1 MKAVIVG
8 GGIVGFQIAKKLVEI
23 DANVVLIES
32 DQVRA
37 EYLSNHLDCLVIND
51 EGNNIKVLRQAGISD
66 ADYFI
71 SMTNDDSV
79 NLICCE
85 LADQG
90 PYKIARVKNLD
101 YASTERL
108 KQNLRSI
115 DLVVNPQAEAAEKI
129 IHAVE
134 HGAYSDVFSFISGRL
149 RMRNLLITADS
160 PFLGRSISDIKE
172 QMPYDFLVAGIV
184 RHDRFIVPTGD
195 TQVKHEDNLY
205 ILASAG
211 DIETIFDEIGV
222 VKTGIR
228 DILIIGGGKI
238 GRQVAAHFMN
248 AESPASSVLNRIVR
262 PNGQTVKQ
270 REVRSIKII
279 ERDYEKCK
287 SLVKD
292 FPSSMIINADI
303 SDESLFKE
311 ENLGRYDLIITAT
324 DRHELNV
331 LSALYAKKMGVKRAI
346 SVANNLN
353 YINMAIRLGIDVV
366 VSPKNSIIDP
376 IFKHIQTGVF
386 KSVHSIADTEVDV
399 IETFVK
405 EKSRI
410 AGKRVRDIHL
420 PARSLILAVTRDG
433 KNTIPDGGFIIE
445 SGDDLIVMSKEESV
459 ARLNKLFAEK

>member
-8 GGIVGFQIAKKLVEI
+8 GGVVGFQIAKKLVES
-23 DANVVLIES
+23 DANVVLIEK
-32 DQVRA
+32 DPVRA
-37 EYLSNHLDCLVIND
+37 EYLSNRLDCLVIN
-51 EGNNIKVLRQAGISD
+51 EAGNNIRVLRQAGIGD

-85 LADQG
+85 LADEG

-108 KQNLRSI
+108 KQNLGSI
-115 DLVVNPQAEAAEKI
+115 DLVVNPQAEASEKI

-134 HGAYSDVFSFISGRL
+134 HGAYSDVFSFISGKL
-149 RMRNLLITADS
+149 RMRNLLVATDS
-160 PFLGRSISDIKE
+160 PFINRSISNIKNSL
-172 QMPYDFLVAGIV
+172 PYDFLIAGIV
-184 RHDRFIVPTGD
+184 RHDRFIVPVGD
-195 TQVKHEDNLY
+195 TKVRHEDNLY
-205 ILASAG
+205 ILASSS
-211 DIETIFDEIGV
+211 DIERIFDDIGV

-228 DILIIGGGKI
+228 DILIVGGGKI
-238 GRQVAAHFMN
+238 GRQIAGHFID
-248 AESPASSVLNRIVR
+248 AESPAASVLNRMVKPKGDTNKKRDVR
-262 PNGQTVKQ
+262 T
-270 REVRSIKII
+270 IKII

-287 SLVKD
+287 SLVRD

-353 YINMAIRLGIDVV
+353 YINIAIRLGIDVV

-386 KSVHSIADTEVDV
+386 KSVHSIADTEVDL
-399 IETFVK
+399 IEITVSD
-405 EKSRI
+405 KSRI
-410 AGKRVRDIHL
+410 NGKRVRDIHL
-420 PARSLILAVTRDG
+420 PSRALILAITRDG
-433 KNTIPDGGFIIE
+433 NNTIPDGEFRLQ
-445 SGDDLIVMSKEESV
+445 SGDDLIVMTKEESV